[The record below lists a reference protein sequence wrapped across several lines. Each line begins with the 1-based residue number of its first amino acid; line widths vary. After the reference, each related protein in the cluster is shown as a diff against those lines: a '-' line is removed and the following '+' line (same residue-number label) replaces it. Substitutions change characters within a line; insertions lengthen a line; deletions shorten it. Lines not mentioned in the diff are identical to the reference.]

1 MASIIVGIILQTS
14 MEISVLCYLIATI
27 VAVLLSLLRRRF
39 LYLAV
44 LTLSALN
51 VYAIRPRG
59 VALGE
64 RDAIFSGIVYG
75 ENQYERYSKLTVH
88 IDRIIL
94 SGDTIDYRSKAHYYA
109 FGHDAYFGKRLIV
122 KGRLRQP
129 RYGHQPLQLTGK
141 IIGSSVQ
148 DHPFGM
154 IFNRLRVYVD
164 RLLKDLFRGEDYLV
178 ASGLV
183 LGGSGR
189 LPEALKEVFGR
200 AGVLHIMAVSGLH
213 VGFVGA
219 FLGAILLFIPLDRRI
234 KFVIIVCGLVVY
246 AGVTGFRPSVVRATL
261 MAFLFGTALALQR
274 NVNGMH
280 IVNVT
285 GIIFL
290 LYDPLLLFDVSVQLS
305 FSAVYGIL
313 FLYPRIEEK
322 VIKRVRR
329 RLVRILLR
337 PMAVSFS
344 AQVFVAPFVIY
355 YFHRLPLYAVLTN
368 VMIVPLASMI
378 IFLLLLCL
386 AIGWMWFGV
395 VRVIAFPVSI
405 LISVLVAISTS
416 VARLPLAALRL
427 TISPLLIFPFFCLCW
442 RRIRKAAIWLT
453 LTFVCLFSL
462 ARSIDNVTV
471 CVAARGILITAPGGE
486 HILLTD
492 KVSAGQRAFL
502 DEEGITDLDYL
513 LSRSM
518 DHPVKRGYA
527 ELPGKM
533 QYAEMTHGDLKIHIT
548 DRVRIRY
555 HDFERE
561 YALGELERR
570 SGRGLATYVLTDGE
584 SAHTVNHCIYGTV
597 VDDAFFDLQLVLSR
611 LAMVF

>member
-1 MASIIVGIILQTS
+1 M
-14 MEISVLCYLIATI
+14 
-27 VAVLLSLLRRRF
+27 
-39 LYLAV
+39 
-44 LTLSALN
+44 
-51 VYAIRPRG
+51 
-59 VALGE
+59 
-64 RDAIFSGIVYG
+64 
-75 ENQYERYSKLTVH
+75 TVR

-94 SGDTIDYRSKAHYYA
+94 SGDTIDYRCKAHYYA
-109 FGHDAYFGKRLIV
+109 FRQDVYFGKRLMI

-141 IIGSSVQ
+141 IIGSNAQ
-148 DHPFGM
+148 DHPLGRV
-154 IFNRLRVYVD
+154 FNRLRVYVD
-164 RLLKDLFRGEDYLV
+164 RLLGDLFRGDDYLV

-219 FLGAILLFIPLDRRI
+219 FLGVILLFIPVDRKI
-234 KFVIIVCGLVVY
+234 KFAIIVCGLVVY
-246 AGVTGFRPSVVRATL
+246 AGLTGFRPSVVRATL
-261 MAFLFGTALALQR
+261 MAFLFGAALVSQR
-274 NVNGMH
+274 DVSGMH
-280 IVNVT
+280 TVNVT

-329 RLVRILLR
+329 RLVRIVLR
-337 PMAVSFS
+337 PMAVSLS

-368 VMIVPLASMI
+368 LMIVPIASMI
-378 IFLLLLCL
+378 IFLLLLCF

-395 VRVIAFPVSI
+395 ARVIAFPVSI
-405 LISVLVAISTS
+405 LISVLIAIPTC
-416 VARLPLAALRL
+416 VARLPLAAIRL

-442 RRIRKAAIWLT
+442 RRIRKATIWLT
-453 LTFVCLFSL
+453 LTLVSLFSL
-462 ARSIDNVTV
+462 TRSIDDVMV

-502 DEEGITDLDYL
+502 DKEGIAELDYL
-513 LSRSM
+513 ISRSTG
-518 DHPVKRGYA
+518 HPVQRA
-527 ELPGKM
+527 FVELPGKM
-533 QYAEMTHGDLKIHIT
+533 QYTEMTIGDMKIRIT

-555 HDFERE
+555 RNFERE
-561 YALGELERR
+561 YAWGELERW
-570 SGRGLATYVLTDGE
+570 SDRGLATYVLTDGE
-584 SAHTVNHCIYGTV
+584 SEHTVNHCIYGTI
-597 VDDAFFDLQLVLSR
+597 VDDAFFDLRLVLSR
-611 LAMVF
+611 FAMVFQG